1 MDVAIAG
8 PRRRIRLS
16 SINETTRDPRE
27 TQVGGGHYK
36 SFAIQPT
43 EYIVKNRLDW
53 CEGNIVKYISRHRGK
68 GGAEDVRKAIHYAQ
82 LLLKLEY
89 GEDYV

>member
-1 MDVAIAG
+1 MGHAHERNVCLG
-8 PRRRIRLS
+8 GHGG
-16 SINETTRDPRE
+16 NC
-27 TQVGGGHYK
+27 VGGGHYK